1 MNNQHFLLLS
11 YRQGCHLDGRKEGLE
26 EGMEKGMEEGFK
38 ESCQGL
44 ARVLD
49 PVAIAERFKMSLEQ
63 VMDILGQK
71 QIFLAA
77 HIPDLR
83 V

>member
-1 MNNQHFLLLS
+1 MAV
-11 YRQGCHLDGRKEGLE
+11 RKVLKK
-26 EGMEKGMEEGFK
+26 GMEKGMEKGFK
-38 ESCQGL
+38 KSCQGL

-71 QIFLAA
+71 
-77 HIPDLR
+77 
-83 V
+83 

>member
-1 MNNQHFLLLS
+1 MAVRKVLKKAWKKVWRKALKKVVRAL
-11 YRQGCHLDGRKEGLE
+11 QG
-26 EGMEKGMEEGFK
+26 
-38 ESCQGL
+38 
-44 ARVLD
+44 VLD

-83 V
+83 I